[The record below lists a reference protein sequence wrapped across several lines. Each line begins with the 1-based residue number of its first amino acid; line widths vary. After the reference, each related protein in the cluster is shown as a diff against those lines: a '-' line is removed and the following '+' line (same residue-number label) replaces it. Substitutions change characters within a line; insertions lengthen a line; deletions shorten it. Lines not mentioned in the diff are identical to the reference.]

1 MAARTR
7 HRDDAR
13 AAAAPPDQEPA
24 SRPGSPARPKRGLGQ
39 AVAALKHRNFALFW
53 AGALVSNV
61 GTWMQNV
68 TVPIVLL
75 ELTDDAT
82 WVGLSTFATL
92 MPGVV
97 VGPWGGALAD
107 RFQRRTVLLVANAVQ
122 VAVAVA
128 LWAAWG
134 AGVRSPGVVLALV
147 AAGGLCFGLSV
158 ASWQSFV
165 SELVPREELL
175 NAVTLNSAQF
185 NGARAIGPAAAGA
198 VLAAFGPSWAFLLNA
213 ASFLAVL
220 ASLALVRVAHLP
232 RARSDRGAIAQF
244 AEGLRY
250 VRRSRGIL
258 VAIALVGLV
267 GLVGSPVFSLAPVF
281 AEREYGVGRGLT
293 GVLSASYGVGAVLGA
308 VALGALGGGLRR
320 SSLVRLALAGFAAA
334 LVGLGLA
341 PGYWSGLVA
350 LALCGASFL
359 VVISSL
365 NTTVQLQVD
374 EEHRGRVMA
383 VYFMAFTAGL
393 PLGGLAQAWLAER
406 VGAPA
411 TVVGAGAVL
420 AGLAALLAARPRSL
434 ATLDATPSADPE
446 QVGAAPRARVA
457 ASSARAPREA
467 R

>member
-1 MAARTR
+1 MAVRPLPST
-7 HRDDAR
+7 DAR
-13 AAAAPPDQEPA
+13 AAASPPDQEPA
-24 SRPGSPARPKRGLGQ
+24 SRRGSPARPERGLRQ
-39 AVAALKHRNFALFW
+39 AVAALGHRNFALFW
-53 AGALVSNV
+53 VGALVSNV

-82 WVGLSTFATL
+82 WVGLATFATL
-92 MPGVV
+92 MPGVL
-97 VGPWGGALAD
+97 VGPWAGALAD

-122 VAVAVA
+122 AALAFA

-134 AGVRSPGVVLALV
+134 AGVRSPAVVLALV
-147 AAGGLCFGLSV
+147 GASGLSFGLTI

-185 NGARAIGPAAAGA
+185 NGARAVGPAAAGV
-198 VLAAFGPSWAFLLNA
+198 VLARFGPSWAFLLNA

-220 ASLALVRVAHLP
+220 VALALVRVPRLP
-232 RARSDRGAIAQF
+232 RARSGDGALAQF
-244 AEGLRY
+244 AEGLGY
-250 VRRSRGIL
+250 VRRHRGIVL
-258 VAIALVGLV
+258 AIALVGFV

-281 AEREYGVGRGLT
+281 ARRVYEVGRGLT
-293 GVLSASYGVGAVLGA
+293 GLLSAAYGAGAVLGA
-308 VALGALGGGLRR
+308 LALGALGGGQRR
-320 SSLVRLALAGFAAA
+320 SRLVRLALAGFAAA

-341 PGYWSGLVA
+341 PAYWLGVGA
-350 LALCGASFL
+350 LALCGAGF
-359 VVISSL
+359 VVAISTL

-393 PLGGLAQAWLAER
+393 PLGGLGQAWLAER

-420 AGLAALLAARPRSL
+420 AALTAFLAARPRLL
-434 ATLDATPSADPE
+434 ARLDE
-446 QVGAAPRARVA
+446 AAEVA
-457 ASSARAPREA
+457 PAAC
-467 R
+467 